1 MTRDEI
7 ANQLGSLSRSVARL
21 NIAHAA
27 IETEIPLYSVGGL
40 ALAVASLGE
49 AVTYNGLKVHAAA
62 VELREG
68 AHQAAGLVSPDIV
81 RYVHTLIT
89 TGRTPGQEVGRWE

>member
-1 MTRDEI
+1 VTRDELSTRLN
-7 ANQLGSLSRSVARL
+7 ALSRSVARL

-27 IETEIPLYSVGGL
+27 METEVPLYSVGGL

-49 AVTYNGLKVHAAA
+49 SVTYSGLRVHAAA
-62 VELREG
+62 FELRDR
-68 AHQAAGLVSPDIV
+68 AHQAAGLVSPEVV

-89 TGRTPGQEVGRWE
+89 TGRAPGQEVGRWG